1 LGKYPTVGENE
12 ALARAKQL
20 SHKIYSVVD
29 PREEIKTEA
38 LNIQLDVSIKKY
50 YQELLT
56 GSNQYRPSTIKEV
69 KAIFGPWIL
78 RNTYDKNILGR
89 LENVEDVQYK
99 KLSITLTF

>member
-1 LGKYPTVGENE
+1 MF
-12 ALARAKQL
+12 QL
-20 SHKIYSVVD
+20 
-29 PREEIKTEA
+29 
-38 LNIQLDVSIKKY
+38 KKY